1 MRRLAHSL
9 SWYVVGATCVVL
21 ILATV
26 GLVVAAHWPQAG
38 GPLVAESPSATT
50 MTVAP
55 TASSSGA
62 SSTGAPSTTAASST
76 TSTPT
81 TTTALST
88 TTTTAPPSTAVAP
101 ASTSTTAATT
111 PTFGFD
117 VDLAMSHIKALAKD
131 IGARKSGTAAEDAA
145 VGYAAE
151 YLESLGYS
159 VEIPEVPLPDG
170 SVSHNV
176 QAVKVGASASVIVVG
191 GHIDSK
197 APAPGGNDNASGS
210 AVVLE
215 LAHYLRNVDTVPTIE
230 FVLFGAEE
238 MVDSNADHHHYGSRQ
253 FVQSMT
259 AEERSAL
266 VGMISVDMVAYGST
280 FTIRNMKRG
289 PQRLTDM
296 LLAYS
301 SGNGFGAK
309 FLKDTGTYGWS
320 DHEPFELAGYP
331 AAWVEWRSDP
341 DYHTAADTYEHAK
354 SALVK
359 RTGEML
365 LGFLLGLTPADLDSL
380 ASARTL

>member
-1 MRRLAHSL
+1 MRRIAHGLAR
-9 SWYVVGATCVVL
+9 YIAGAVCVAL

-26 GLVVAAHWPQAG
+26 GLVVAAHWPRADG
-38 GPLVAESPSATT
+38 DLANGLLTATT
-50 MTVAP
+50 TTVAP
-55 TASSSGA
+55 TASSTGVFPD
-62 SSTGAPSTTAASST
+62 GAPSTTAASST
-76 TSTPT
+76 TSLPT

-88 TTTTAPPSTAVAP
+88 TTTTPPPSTVAP
-101 ASTSTTAATT
+101 VSTATT
-111 PTFGFD
+111 QATAPTFGFD
-117 VDLAMSHIKALAKD
+117 VDLAMNHIKALAKD

-159 VEIPEVPLPDG
+159 VETPAVPLPDG
-170 SVSHNV
+170 SMSHNV
-176 QAVKVGASASVIVVG
+176 QAVKAGASASVIMLG
-191 GHIDSK
+191 AHIDSK

-215 LAHYLRNVDTVPTIE
+215 LAHYLRNVDTTATIE

-259 AEERSAL
+259 TEERSAL
-266 VGMISVDMVAYGST
+266 VGMVSVDMVAYGST

-301 SGNGFGAK
+301 STYGFGAK

-331 AAWVEWRSDP
+331 VAWVEWRSDP
-341 DYHTAADTYEHAK
+341 DYHTAADTYEHAR
-354 SALVK
+354 STLVK
-359 RTGEML
+359 HTGEML

-380 ASARTL
+380 ASARTP